1 MQSSADRQRLMR
13 MYRDDLTAPTWSLV
27 GRCGTGL
34 AIVALIAVFGR
45 SAKDTE
51 LATSHIASMKA
62 SRGGVAQG
70 STKTLGEWR
79 QRSESDPDP
88 LVAVDMEASQPDAT
102 QPTVLVGGP

>member
-1 MQSSADRQRLMR
+1 

-34 AIVALIAVFGR
+34 AIVALIAVFGL
-45 SAKDTE
+45 SANDTD

-70 STKTLGEWR
+70 STKTLGGWR

-88 LVAVDMEASQPDAT
+88 LVAVDMEASQRDAT

>member
-1 MQSSADRQRLMR
+1 MQTSTDRRRLMR
-13 MYRDDLTAPTWSLV
+13 MYCADPTAHSWFLV
-27 GRCGTGL
+27 GRCGAGL
-34 AIVALIAVFGR
+34 AIIALISFIGV
-45 SAKDTE
+45 SAHDKTPDG
-51 LATSHIASMKA
+51 SQIASMKA